1 MEKSELLF
9 EIGKACPD
17 LADEI
22 LALLKRLDKNGDF
35 HGPAKEANEKRFA
48 KLCRGALETGDFT
61 GEIWSKLKGIEDT
74 LAGLNKKSPGDEPGH
89 IVRFPLLRRLTIN
102 ITFAQNKRYQPARDG
117 VVSLPVYW
125 SAGQLVYSDKNKI
138 RQGQQ
143 KLTTF

>member
-1 MEKSELLF
+1 MTKSEILF

-74 LAGLNKKSPGDEPGH
+74 LAGLNKKSPGVSPGAH
-89 IVRFPLLRRLTIN
+89 CKI
-102 ITFAQNKRYQPARDG
+102 PATPPPYHQHNFR
-117 VVSLPVYW
+117 P
-125 SAGQLVYSDKNKI
+125 K
-138 RQGQQ
+138 
-143 KLTTF
+143 